1 MLLLAIK
8 EICIFALNFLLFMLK
23 NILLVALTII
33 GVMLPASGEVTL
45 DSCRRMALRN
55 NKQMGIEQLKI
66 EQAGYQRKQAQ
77 AAYKPSIDFAG
88 TYMHMGRNV
97 SLVDIDNITP
107 TQFLNPATGNYDFVI
122 DAAAG
127 IGISIEGSKVNAVTQ
142 KVKDALTFDTHNIF
156 AAGVLVTQPIYMGG
170 KIKALNQIT
179 KYAEEIAQLLH
190 DRKAE
195 DVIYDVDQAYWLV
208 VSLKAKEKLAESYLQ
223 LVTNLDNDVKKMLEQ
238 GVTTRA
244 VLLSV
249 DVKVNEANVALT
261 KVRNGLVLSRM
272 ALAQLCGEPLD
283 EPMILADE
291 GRTDLDVAL
300 YPSHIDMAQVYDR
313 RNDFNALELGVKVYD
328 EKAKV
333 ARSEML
339 PTVAAVG
346 SVFTT
351 NPHVYNGFKKEFGFN
366 YVIGAMVKI
375 PIWHWGGLSNKY
387 KAALVD
393 AKIKRLEMEEAKEK
407 IELQVTQA
415 NFKYQEAYK
424 TYEMTKANL
433 AQADEN
439 LRVAQLAFREGM
451 STSDEVLTAQTAW
464 LKAHSEKI
472 DAEIDVMMCDVYLSK
487 VMGRMKY

>member
-1 MLLLAIK
+1 MRK
-8 EICIFALNFLLFMLK
+8 
-23 NILLVALTII
+23 ALTI
-33 GVMLPASGEVTL
+33 VLAMWLTMTAAAQVTL
-45 DSCRRMALRN
+45 DSCRHMALRN

-66 EQAGYQRKQAQ
+66 EQAGYQRKQAE

-88 TYMHMGRNV
+88 TYLHTGRNI
-97 SLVDIDNITP
+97 SLVDINNITP
-107 TQFLNPATGNYDFVI
+107 TQFLNPSTGNYDFTLE
-122 DAAAG
+122 ALG
-127 IGISIEGSKVNAVTQ
+127 GLGISVDGKYVNAATQ
-142 KVKDALTFDTHNIF
+142 RVKDALTFDAKNVF

-170 KIKALNQIT
+170 KIKAMNQIT
-179 KYAEEIAQLLH
+179 RYAEQIAQRLH

-195 DVIYDVDQAYWLV
+195 DVVCEVDQAYWLV
-208 VSLKAKEKLAESYLQ
+208 VSLKSKERLAQSYLD
-223 LVTNLDNDVKKMLEQ
+223 LVTRLDNDVKKMLEQ
-238 GVTTRA
+238 GVATNAT
-244 VLLSV
+244 LLSV

-261 KVRNGLVLSRM
+261 KVRNGLVLARM

-291 GRTDLDVAL
+291 LRGDLDVPLQPRA
-300 YPSHIDMAQVYDR
+300 IDMAQVYER
-313 RNDFNALELGVKVYD
+313 RNDFNALELGVKVFD

-346 SVFTT
+346 SVFTS

-366 YVIGAMVKI
+366 YAIGAIVKI
-375 PIWHWGGLSNKY
+375 PLWHWGGLSNKY

-393 AKIKRLEMEEAKEK
+393 AKIKHLEMEEAKEK

-415 NFKYQEAYK
+415 NFKYQEAFK
-424 TYEMTKANL
+424 TYEATKANL

-451 STSDEVLTAQTAW
+451 ATSDEVLTAQTAW
-464 LKAHSEKI
+464 LMAHSEKI
-472 DAEIDVMMCDVYLSK
+472 DAEIDIMMCNVYLSK
-487 VMGRMKY
+487 VTGNLKY

>member
-1 MLLLAIK
+1 MRK
-8 EICIFALNFLLFMLK
+8 
-23 NILLVALTII
+23 ALTI
-33 GVMLPASGEVTL
+33 VLAMWLTMTAAAQVTL
-45 DSCRRMALRN
+45 DSCRHMALRN

-66 EQAGYQRKQAQ
+66 EQAGYQRKQAE

-88 TYMHMGRNV
+88 TYLHTGRNI
-97 SLVDIDNITP
+97 SLVDINNITP
-107 TQFLNPATGNYDFVI
+107 TQFLNPSTGNYDFTLE
-122 DAAAG
+122 ALG
-127 IGISIEGSKVNAVTQ
+127 GLGISVDGKYVNAATQ
-142 KVKDALTFDTHNIF
+142 RVKDALTFDAKNVF

-170 KIKALNQIT
+170 KIKAMNQIT
-179 KYAEEIAQLLH
+179 RYAEQIAQRLH

-195 DVIYDVDQAYWLV
+195 DVVCEVDQAYWLV
-208 VSLKAKEKLAESYLQ
+208 VSLKSKERLAQSYLD
-223 LVTNLDNDVKKMLEQ
+223 LVTRLDNDVKKMLEQ
-238 GVTTRA
+238 GVATNAT
-244 VLLSV
+244 LLSV

-261 KVRNGLVLSRM
+261 KVRNGLVLARM

-291 GRTDLDVAL
+291 LRGDLDVPLQPRA
-300 YPSHIDMAQVYDR
+300 IDMAQVYER
-313 RNDFNALELGVKVYD
+313 RNDFNALELGVKVFD

-346 SVFTT
+346 SVFTS

-366 YVIGAMVKI
+366 YAIGAIVKI
-375 PIWHWGGLSNKY
+375 PLWHWGGLSNKY

-393 AKIKRLEMEEAKEK
+393 AKIKHLEMEEAKEK

-415 NFKYQEAYK
+415 NFKYQEAFK
-424 TYEMTKANL
+424 TYEATKANL

-451 STSDEVLTAQTAW
+451 ATSDEVLTAQTAW
-464 LKAHSEKI
+464 LMAHSEKI
-472 DAEIDVMMCDVYLSK
+472 DAEIDIMMCNVYLSK
-487 VMGRMKY
+487 VTGSLKY

>member
-1 MLLLAIK
+1 M
-8 EICIFALNFLLFMLK
+8 
-23 NILLVALTII
+23 
-33 GVMLPASGEVTL
+33 GVILPAIGQVTL
-45 DSCRRMALRN
+45 DSCRHMALRN
-55 NKQMGIEQLKI
+55 NKQMAVEQLKV

-88 TYMHMGRNV
+88 TYMHTGRNI
-97 SLVDIDNITP
+97 SLVDIDDLTP
-107 TQFLNPATGNYDFVI
+107 TQFLNPATGNFDFVI
-122 DAAAG
+122 DAASG
-127 IGISIEGSKVNAVTQ
+127 MGISIEGSKVNAVTQ
-142 KVKDALTFDTHNIF
+142 RVKDALTVDVRNIF
-156 AAGVLVTQPIYMGG
+156 AAGILVTQPIYMGG

-179 KYAEEIAQLLH
+179 KYAEDIAQHLH

-195 DVIYDVDQAYWLV
+195 DVIVEVDQAYWLV

-238 GVTTRA
+238 GVATRA
-244 VLLSV
+244 TLLSV
-249 DVKVNEANVALT
+249 DVKVNEASVALT
-261 KVRNGLVLSRM
+261 KVRNGLVLARM

-283 EPMILADE
+283 EPMTLADE
-291 GRTDLDVAL
+291 GRTDLGVQL
-300 YPSHIDMAQVYDR
+300 YPSTINMAQVYDR
-313 RNDFNALELGVKVYD
+313 RNDYNALALGVKVFD

-339 PTVAAVG
+339 PTIAAVG
-346 SVFTT
+346 SVFTS

-366 YVIGAMVKI
+366 YAIGALVKI

-393 AKIKRLEMEEAKEK
+393 AKIKRLEMEEVKEK

-415 NFKYQEAYK
+415 NFKYQEAFK

-439 LRVAQLAFREGM
+439 LRIAQLAFREGM
-451 STSDEVLTAQTAW
+451 STSDDVLAAQTAW
-464 LKAHSEKI
+464 LMAHSEKI
-472 DAEIDVMMCDVYLSK
+472 DAEIDVIMCDVYLSK
-487 VMGRMKY
+487 VTGQMKY

>member
-1 MLLLAIK
+1 MRRI
-8 EICIFALNFLLFMLK
+8 IFLLFATSITL
-23 NILLVALTII
+23 A
-33 GVMLPASGEVTL
+33 ACAQVTL
-45 DSCRRMALRN
+45 DSCRHMALRN
-55 NKQMGIEQLKI
+55 NKQMGVERLKI
-66 EQAGYQRKQAQ
+66 EQAGYQRKQAE

-88 TYMHMGRNV
+88 TYINNGRKT
-97 SLVDIDNITP
+97 SLVDIKDITP
-107 TQFLNPATGNYDFVI
+107 TQYLNPATGNYDIVI
-122 DAAAG
+122 DPDLG
-127 IGISIEGSKVNAVTQ
+127 IGLSLDGKIVNNFTQ
-142 KVKDALTFDTHNIF
+142 KVKDALTFDTRNVF

-195 DVIYDVDQAYWLV
+195 EIIYSVDQAYWLV
-208 VSLKAKEKLAESYLQ
+208 VSLRAKEKLAESYLQ

-244 VLLSV
+244 TLLSV
-249 DVKVNEANVALT
+249 DVKVNEANVALA
-261 KVRNGLVLSRM
+261 KVKNGLVLSRM

-291 GRTDLDVAL
+291 GREDLSVSL
-300 YPSHIDMAQVYDR
+300 NPTYVDMRKVYDSR
-313 RNDFNALELGVKVYD
+313 SDFNALELGVKVYD

-339 PTVAAVG
+339 PTVAAIG
-346 SVFTT
+346 GVFAT

-366 YVIGAMVKI
+366 YAIGAMVKI

-393 AKIKRLEMEEAKEK
+393 AKIKHLEMEEAKEM

-415 NFKYQEAYK
+415 NFKYQESVK
-424 TYEMTKANL
+424 HYETTKANL
-433 AQADEN
+433 VKADEN

-464 LKAHSEKI
+464 LMAHSEKI

-487 VMGRMKY
+487 VTGNMNY

>member
-1 MLLLAIK
+1 MLNKKLMIVLMS
-8 EICIFALNFLLFMLK
+8 C
-23 NILLVALTII
+23 
-33 GVMLPASGEVTL
+33 ASLMTSAQVTL
-45 DSCRRMALRN
+45 DSCRHMALRN
-55 NKQMGIEQLKI
+55 T
-66 EQAGYQRKQAQ
+66 
-77 AAYKPSIDFAG
+77 S
-88 TYMHMGRNV
+88 
-97 SLVDIDNITP
+97 
-107 TQFLNPATGNYDFVI
+107 
-122 DAAAG
+122 G
-127 IGISIEGSKVNAVTQ
+127 IGISLDGSKVNAVTQ
-142 KVKDALTFDTHNIF
+142 KVKDALTFDTHNLF
-156 AAGVLVTQPIYMGG
+156 AAGILVTQPIYMGG

-179 KYAEEIAQLLH
+179 KYAEEIAQYMH

-195 DVIYDVDQAYWLV
+195 DVIYGVDQAYWLV
-208 VSLKAKEKLAESYLQ
+208 VSLKAKEKLAESYLD

-244 VLLSV
+244 TLLSV

-291 GRTDLDVAL
+291 NRSDLEVNL
-300 YPSHIDMAQVYDR
+300 HPSHIDMSQVYDR
-313 RNDFNALELGVKVYD
+313 RKDFNALELGVKVFD

-339 PTVAAVG
+339 PTVAAIG
-346 SVFTT
+346 SVFTS
-351 NPHVYNGFKKEFGFN
+351 NPSVYNGFKKEFGFN
-366 YVIGAMVKI
+366 YAIGAMVKI

-393 AKIKRLEMEEAKEK
+393 AKIKHLEMEEAKEK

-433 AQADEN
+433 VKADEN
-439 LRVAQLAFREGM
+439 LRIAQLAFREGM

-464 LKAHSEKI
+464 LQAHSEKI
-472 DAEIDVMMCDVYLSK
+472 DAEIDVIMCDVYLSK
-487 VMGRMKY
+487 VTGRMNY

>member
-1 MLLLAIK
+1 MRK
-8 EICIFALNFLLFMLK
+8 
-23 NILLVALTII
+23 ALTI
-33 GVMLPASGEVTL
+33 VLAMWLTMTAAAQVTL

-66 EQAGYQRKQAQ
+66 EQAGYQRKQAE

-88 TYMHMGRNV
+88 TYLHTGRNI
-97 SLVDIDNITP
+97 SLVDINNITP
-107 TQFLNPATGNYDFVI
+107 TQFLNPSTGNYDFTLE
-122 DAAAG
+122 ALG
-127 IGISIEGSKVNAVTQ
+127 GLGISVDGKYVNAATQ
-142 KVKDALTFDTHNIF
+142 RVKDALTFDAKNVF

-170 KIKALNQIT
+170 KIKAMNQIT
-179 KYAEEIAQLLH
+179 RYAEQIAQRLH

-195 DVIYDVDQAYWLV
+195 DVVCEVDQAYWLV
-208 VSLKAKEKLAESYLQ
+208 VSLKSKERLAQSYLD
-223 LVTNLDNDVKKMLEQ
+223 LVTRLDNDVKKMLEQ
-238 GVTTRA
+238 GVATNAT
-244 VLLSV
+244 LLSV

-261 KVRNGLVLSRM
+261 KVRNGLVLARM

-291 GRTDLDVAL
+291 LRGDLDVPLQPRA
-300 YPSHIDMAQVYDR
+300 IDMAQVYER
-313 RNDFNALELGVKVYD
+313 RNDFNALELGVKVFD

-346 SVFTT
+346 SVFTS

-366 YVIGAMVKI
+366 YAIGAIVKI
-375 PIWHWGGLSNKY
+375 PLWHWGGLSNKY

-393 AKIKRLEMEEAKEK
+393 AKIKHLEMEEAKEK

-415 NFKYQEAYK
+415 NFKYQEAFK
-424 TYEMTKANL
+424 TYEATKANL

-451 STSDEVLTAQTAW
+451 ATSDEVLTAQTAW
-464 LKAHSEKI
+464 LMAHSEKI
-472 DAEIDVMMCDVYLSK
+472 DAEIDIMMCNVYLSK
-487 VMGRMKY
+487 VTGNLKY

>member
-1 MLLLAIK
+1 MRK
-8 EICIFALNFLLFMLK
+8 FFALS
-23 NILLVALTII
+23 II
-33 GVMLPASGEVTL
+33 AVMAGFASAQVTL
-45 DSCRRMALRN
+45 DSCRHMALRN

-66 EQAGYQRKQAQ
+66 EQAGYQRKQAE

-88 TYMHMGRNV
+88 TYIHNGRNI
-97 SLVDIDNITP
+97 SLVDINNITP
-107 TQFLNPATGNYDFVI
+107 TQYLNPATGNYDFVLDPSLGLGFSI
-122 DAAAG
+122 DGEVVNSAA
-127 IGISIEGSKVNAVTQ
+127 Q
-142 KVKDALTFDTHNIF
+142 KIKDALTFDTKNIF
-156 AAGVLVTQPIYMGG
+156 AAGILVTQPIYMGG

-179 KYAEEIAQLLH
+179 KYAEEIAQRLH

-195 DVIYDVDQAYWLV
+195 DVICDVDQAYWLV
-208 VSLKAKEKLAESYLQ
+208 VSLKSKEKLAESYLD
-223 LVTNLDNDVKKMLEQ
+223 LVTRLENDVKKMLEQ
-238 GVTTRA
+238 GVATRA
-244 VLLSV
+244 TLLSV

-261 KVRNGLVLSRM
+261 KVKNGLVLSRM

-291 GRTDLDVAL
+291 VSDDLNVSL
-300 YPSHIDMAQVYDR
+300 QPSTINMKQVLDR
-313 RNDFNALELGVKVYD
+313 RNDYNALELGAKVYD

-339 PTVAAVG
+339 PSIAAVG
-346 SVFTT
+346 SVFTS

-366 YVIGAMVKI
+366 YAIGAVVKI
-375 PIWHWGGLSNKY
+375 PLWHWGGLSNKY

-393 AKIKRLEMEEAKEK
+393 AKIKHLEMEEAKEK

-433 AQADEN
+433 NQADEN
-439 LRVAQLAFREGM
+439 LRVAQLGFREGM
-451 STSDEVLTAQTAW
+451 ATSDEVLAAQTAW

-472 DAEIDVMMCDVYLSK
+472 DAEIDVKMCDVYLSK
-487 VMGRMKY
+487 VTGNLNY

>member
-1 MLLLAIK
+1 M
-8 EICIFALNFLLFMLK
+8 
-23 NILLVALTII
+23 
-33 GVMLPASGEVTL
+33 GVILPAIGQVTL
-45 DSCRRMALRN
+45 DSCRQMALRN
-55 NKQMGIEQLKI
+55 NKQMAVEQLKV

-88 TYMHMGRNV
+88 TYMHTGRNI
-97 SLVDIDNITP
+97 SLVDIDDLTP
-107 TQFLNPATGNYDFVI
+107 TQFLNPATGNFDFVI
-122 DAAAG
+122 DAASG
-127 IGISIEGSKVNAVTQ
+127 MGISIEGSKVNAVTQ
-142 KVKDALTFDTHNIF
+142 RVKDALTVDVRNIF
-156 AAGVLVTQPIYMGG
+156 AAGILVTQPIYMGG

-179 KYAEEIAQLLH
+179 KYAEDIAQHLH

-195 DVIYDVDQAYWLV
+195 DVIVEVDQAYWLV

-238 GVTTRA
+238 GVATRA
-244 VLLSV
+244 TLLSV
-249 DVKVNEANVALT
+249 DVKVNEASVALT
-261 KVRNGLVLSRM
+261 KVRNGLVLARM

-283 EPMILADE
+283 EPMTLADE
-291 GRTDLDVAL
+291 GRTDLGVQL
-300 YPSHIDMAQVYDR
+300 YPSTINMAQVYDR
-313 RNDFNALELGVKVYD
+313 RNDYNALALGVKVFD

-346 SVFTT
+346 SVFTS
-351 NPHVYNGFKKEFGFN
+351 NPSPYNGIKKEFGFN
-366 YVIGAMVKI
+366 YAIGALVKI

-393 AKIKRLEMEEAKEK
+393 AKIKRLEMEEVKEK

-415 NFKYQEAYK
+415 NFKYQEAFK

-439 LRVAQLAFREGM
+439 LRIAQLAFREGM
-451 STSDEVLTAQTAW
+451 STSDDVLTAQTAW
-464 LKAHSEKI
+464 LMAHSEKI
-472 DAEIDVMMCDVYLSK
+472 DAEIDVIMCDVYLSK
-487 VMGRMKY
+487 VTGQMKY

>member
-1 MLLLAIK
+1 
-8 EICIFALNFLLFMLK
+8 MLK
-23 NILLVALTII
+23 NILLVALAII
-33 GVMLPASGEVTL
+33 SVILPAIGQVTL
-45 DSCRRMALRN
+45 DSCRHMALRN

-195 DVIYDVDQAYWLV
+195 DVIYGVDQAYWLV

-223 LVTNLDNDVKKMLEQ
+223 FVTNLDNDVKKMLEQ

-346 SVFTT
+346 SVFAT

>member
-1 MLLLAIK
+1 MYK
-8 EICIFALNFLLFMLK
+8 KFLLS
-23 NILLVALTII
+23 ALTVM
-33 GVMLPASGEVTL
+33 GVILPAIGQVTL
-45 DSCRRMALRN
+45 DSCRHMALRN
-55 NKQMGIEQLKI
+55 NKQMAVEQLKV

-88 TYMHMGRNV
+88 TYMHTGRNI
-97 SLVDIDNITP
+97 SLVDIDDLTP
-107 TQFLNPATGNYDFVI
+107 TQFLNPATGNFDFVI
-122 DAAAG
+122 DAASG
-127 IGISIEGSKVNAVTQ
+127 MGISIEGSKVNAVTQ
-142 KVKDALTFDTHNIF
+142 RVKDALTVDVRNIF
-156 AAGVLVTQPIYMGG
+156 AAGILVTQPIYMGG

-179 KYAEEIAQLLH
+179 KYAEDIAQHLH

-195 DVIYDVDQAYWLV
+195 DVIVEVDQAYWLV

-238 GVTTRA
+238 GVATRA
-244 VLLSV
+244 TLLSV
-249 DVKVNEANVALT
+249 DVKVNEASVALT
-261 KVRNGLVLSRM
+261 KVRNGLVLARM

-283 EPMILADE
+283 EPMTLADE
-291 GRTDLDVAL
+291 GRTDLGVQL
-300 YPSHIDMAQVYDR
+300 YPSTINMAQVYDR
-313 RNDFNALELGVKVYD
+313 RNDYNALALGVKVFD

-339 PTVAAVG
+339 PTIAAVG
-346 SVFTT
+346 SVFTS

-366 YVIGAMVKI
+366 YAIGALVKI

-393 AKIKRLEMEEAKEK
+393 AKIKRLEMEEVKEK

-415 NFKYQEAYK
+415 NFKYQEAFK

-439 LRVAQLAFREGM
+439 LRIAQLAFREGM
-451 STSDEVLTAQTAW
+451 STSDDVLAAQTAW
-464 LKAHSEKI
+464 LMAHSEKI
-472 DAEIDVMMCDVYLSK
+472 DAEIDVIMCDVYLSK
-487 VMGRMKY
+487 VTGQMKY

>member
-1 MLLLAIK
+1 
-8 EICIFALNFLLFMLK
+8 MLK

-313 RNDFNALELGVKVYD
+313 RNDFNALELGVRVYD

-366 YVIGAMVKI
+366 YIIGAMVKI

-424 TYEMTKANL
+424 TYEKTKANL

>member
-1 MLLLAIK
+1 MLNKKLMIVLMS
-8 EICIFALNFLLFMLK
+8 C
-23 NILLVALTII
+23 
-33 GVMLPASGEVTL
+33 ASLMTSAQVTL
-45 DSCRRMALRN
+45 DSCRHMALRN

-88 TYMHMGRNV
+88 TYMHTGRNV
-97 SLVDIDNITP
+97 SLVDINDITP
-107 TQFLNPATGNYDFVI
+107 TQFFNPATGNYDFVI
-122 DAAAG
+122 DAASG
-127 IGISIEGSKVNAVTQ
+127 IGISLDGSKVNAVTQ
-142 KVKDALTFDTHNIF
+142 KVKDALTFDTHNLF
-156 AAGVLVTQPIYMGG
+156 AAGILVTQPIYMGG

-179 KYAEEIAQLLH
+179 KYAEEIAQYMH

-195 DVIYDVDQAYWLV
+195 DVIYGVDQAYWLV
-208 VSLKAKEKLAESYLQ
+208 VSLKAKEKLAESYLD

-244 VLLSV
+244 TLLSV

-291 GRTDLDVAL
+291 NRSDLEVNL
-300 YPSHIDMAQVYDR
+300 HPSHIDMSQVYDR
-313 RNDFNALELGVKVYD
+313 RKDFNALELGVKVFD

-339 PTVAAVG
+339 PTVAAIG
-346 SVFTT
+346 SVFTS
-351 NPHVYNGFKKEFGFN
+351 NPSVYNGFKKEFGFN
-366 YVIGAMVKI
+366 YAIGAMVKI

-393 AKIKRLEMEEAKEK
+393 AKIKHLEMEEAKEK

-433 AQADEN
+433 VKADEN
-439 LRVAQLAFREGM
+439 LRIAQLAFREGM

-464 LKAHSEKI
+464 LQAHSEKI

-487 VMGRMKY
+487 VTGRMNY

>member
-1 MLLLAIK
+1 
-8 EICIFALNFLLFMLK
+8 MLK

-195 DVIYDVDQAYWLV
+195 DVIYGVDQAYWLV

-346 SVFTT
+346 SVFAT